1 MAPDEIF
8 VLVVVLVS
16 LGGLALMEI
25 RSRRRNGLAM
35 SDAEKLEATQA
46 EPAPAP
52 EPKRERRKGRRR

>member
-8 VLVVVLVS
+8 VLVVVFVC

-25 RSRRRNGLAM
+25 RSRRRNRLAM
-35 SDAEKLEATQA
+35 SDAGKLEATQA